1 MENKDLNSLSR
12 EELIQLVKELRS
24 QAEIPYNEIHPLHI
38 SYKSLVEAASDFVFV
53 LDIGE
58 NLVYRNASWE
68 KLFATVKDKD
78 LGLHYTEYFPV
89 AEKERI
95 TQTFNKIFHNELVLR
110 NELVKTY
117 SSSGNVLY
125 FIVSLSPI
133 RDEKGEVTGLVGIM
147 NEATDRILT
156 QRRLKENTKILE
168 EKVKEQIGQ
177 AEEYKKLY
185 ALNQDI
191 VNNAPIGIFLMDRSG
206 VMLSENPVLK
216 KTMQYENETR
226 VGMNLLE
233 YEGFIKSGMSAK
245 FEACLR
251 DKKTVRENAVSYLPV
266 SGKGELIIDYVMSPL
281 LDERGAVNRVIVMVL
296 DNTEQARIARRARRA
311 EKLSSMGFLA
321 AGVALKI
328 QKPIDKMYMDINFVQ
343 NNVDRSSAAREY
355 IESLKAELHGLKN
368 VSEQLLALSQQEE
381 SAHTRSEINKVITT
395 HPLDVLVN
403 RLRSNGYDVVINL
416 PQVSPMVKGGKSQLK
431 QVLFDMI
438 ENASEAMPDKGTI
451 TISVEPIETEEGPFA
466 TITISDQGIG
476 IPEDNLK
483 RIFKPFFTTK
493 GENATGLGLMIAASV
508 VENLGGTVGVRSKP
522 GQGTSF
528 KIALPIIREVEE

>member
-1 MENKDLNSLSR
+1 MENKDINTLSR
-12 EELIQLVKELRS
+12 EELIELVKNLRS

-58 NLVYRNASWE
+58 NLIYRNASWE
-68 KLFATVKDKD
+68 KLFSSVKDKE

-95 TQTFNKIFHNELVLR
+95 TQTFNRIFHNELTLR

-117 SSSGNVLY
+117 NSSGKVLY

-133 RDEKGEVTGLVGIM
+133 RSEKGEINGLVGIM

-191 VNNAPIGIFLMDRSG
+191 INNAPIGILIMDRSG
-206 VMLSENPVLK
+206 VMVSENPALK
-216 KTMQYENETR
+216 KMMAYETETR
-226 VGMNLLE
+226 IGMNLLQ
-233 YEGFIKSGMSAK
+233 YEGFIKSGMAAR
-245 FEACLR
+245 FEICLQE
-251 DKKTVRENAVSYLPV
+251 KKTVRESNTSYIPV
-266 SGKGELIIDYVMSPL
+266 SGKGELIIDYVMTPL
-281 LDERGAVNRVIVMVL
+281 IDEHGLVNRVIVMLL
-296 DNTEQARIARRARRA
+296 DITEQARITRRARRA

-343 NNVDRSSAAREY
+343 SNVDRSSAAREY
-355 IESLKAELHGLKN
+355 IESLKSELHGLKN
-368 VSEQLLALSQQEE
+368 VSEQLLALSNQEE
-381 SAHTRSEINKVITT
+381 GRSEHADINKILTT
-395 HPLDVLVN
+395 HPMDVLVT
-403 RLRSNGYDVVINL
+403 RLRQSGYDVVLDL
-416 PQVSPMVKGGKSQLK
+416 PPVSPIVHGGKTQLK
-431 QVLFDMI
+431 QVFFDII

-451 TISVEPIETEEGPFA
+451 TISVGSMNTTDGQYV
-466 TITISDQGIG
+466 TITVTDQGMG

-493 GENATGLGLMIAASV
+493 GENATGLGLMIAATI
-508 VENLGGTVGVRSKP
+508 VENLGGTIGVRSKP

-528 KIALPIIREVEE
+528 KIALPALTEVEE